1 MEEKMIE
8 QVNNQK
14 LPTSFNDMFRRLEE
28 KYGSRIT
35 PDFFAKA
42 FSRTGLFN
50 FINNEFA
57 NANEQNDRIKRISSL
72 PVQYSKNEIVEFLQ
86 NPNNSE
92 RPLRQIAN
100 ALEYTAY
107 PFFKLRK
114 TYQDIMSYKYYAYP
128 AEIEESDAKTKDFQR
143 EWKLID
149 KLNTAL
155 RITPNAHE
163 IAGICVREGKA
174 FYSLRY
180 DIDKSHCKVN
190 HAFMQ
195 QLPQDWVKIV
205 GFNNITKY
213 TIAFD
218 MMYFAQ
224 PGTDPAQFGGLFD
237 DYMDDFK
244 KVVVPKDVGKKV
256 VYASKQ
262 KKSLAYD
269 KLYESIANN
278 ASNNNGVQI
287 YYQSGRWFYW
297 VTLPVGSVWTFEA
310 DDVSNNVISPLIG
323 LILSMAQIAQY
334 EAVQLELVQNP
345 LIAVLTGEIE
355 YNDTN
360 GATIE
365 DSYRLSPSGRAFF
378 EALWYNM
385 MMQNNTS
392 GIGFYAAPLK
402 NMHLEQLEEA
412 PSATEISAKGY
423 SYAMMKSG
431 NGLLPLSTE
440 PRVGAVNISAAIEA
454 QFVKC
459 VYYGF
464 ESMMNWLYE
473 EIGTKY
479 IWRFKMFGDIF
490 TEDKELERCRQG
502 MTLGILTDTFKY
514 MALIGHSMME
524 DLSISNSILGIGI
537 MDKRIPL
544 QSSYNGAVGGN
555 KAGISTKDGSTPK
568 SGEQGGRP
576 KADVDEIESEYTEV
590 KIDEQ

>member
-1 MEEKMIE
+1 MEETK
-8 QVNNQK
+8 NNTQK
-14 LPTSFNDMFRRLEE
+14 LPTSFNEMFRQLED
-28 KYGSRIT
+28 KYAGRIT
-35 PDFFAKA
+35 PDIFAKA

-50 FINNEFA
+50 YFNNDFA
-57 NANEQNDRIKRISSL
+57 NANEQNDRVKRLSSL
-72 PVQYSKNEIVEFLQ
+72 PAQFSKSEIVEFLK

-92 RPLRQIAN
+92 RSLRQLAYG
-100 ALEYTAY
+100 LEYTAY

-114 TYQDIMSYKYYAYP
+114 TYQDIMTCRYYAYP
-128 AEIEESDAKTKDFQR
+128 ADVDSTDAKSKEFLR
-143 EWKLID
+143 EWRLID
-149 KLNTAL
+149 KINTAL
-155 RITPNAHE
+155 NITPVAHQ
-163 IAGICVREGKA
+163 IAGQCVRDGKV

-180 DIDKSHCKVN
+180 DVDKAHCKVN

-195 QLPQDWVKIV
+195 QLPHDWVKIV

-237 DYMDDFK
+237 EYMDDFK
-244 KVVVPKDVGKKV
+244 KVVVPKDIGKKV

-269 KLYESIANN
+269 KLYEKMATN
-278 ASNNNGVQI
+278 ASNSGVDI

-297 VTLPVGSVWTFEA
+297 VTLPAGAVWTFEA
-310 DDVSNNVISPLIG
+310 DDVSDNVISPLIG
-323 LILSMAQIAQY
+323 LALSMAQIAQY

-355 YNDTN
+355 YEDTN
-360 GATIE
+360 GAVIE
-365 DSYRLSPSGRAFF
+365 DAYKLSPSGRAFF

-385 MMQNNTS
+385 LNQNNTG

-412 PSATEISAKGY
+412 PSATDVSSKGY

-459 VYYGF
+459 VYYSF
-464 ESMMNWLYE
+464 NQMMNWLYE
-473 EIGTKY
+473 TIGFNHT
-479 IWRFKMFGDIF
+479 WRFKMFGDIF

-502 MTLGILTDTFKY
+502 MTLGILTDTLKY
-514 MALIGHSMME
+514 MAMIGHSMVE
-524 DLSISNSILGIGI
+524 DLSISDALIGIGI

-544 QSSYNGAVGGN
+544 QSSYNAAIGKGN
-555 KAGISTKDGSTPK
+555 AGITTKDGSTPK
-568 SGEQGGRP
+568 STERGGRP

-590 KIDEQ
+590 KIDNK

>member
-1 MEEKMIE
+1 MEEKKIT
-8 QVNNQK
+8 NQK
-14 LPTSFNDMFRRLEE
+14 LPTSFNDMFRQLEG
-28 KYGSRIT
+28 KYADRIT
-35 PDFFAKA
+35 PEIFAKA

-50 FINNEFA
+50 YFNNEFA
-57 NANEQNDRIKRISSL
+57 NANEQNDRVKRISSL
-72 PVQYSKNEIVEFLQ
+72 PAQFTKSEIVEFLQ

-92 RPLRQIAN
+92 RQLRQLAYG
-100 ALEYTAY
+100 LEYTAY

-114 TYQDIMSYKYYAYP
+114 TYQDIMTCRYYSYP
-128 AEIEESDAKTKDFQR
+128 ADVDATDAKSKEFLR
-143 EWKLID
+143 EWRLVD
-149 KLNTAL
+149 KINTAL
-155 RITPNAHE
+155 NITPVAHE
-163 IAGICVREGKA
+163 IAGQCVRDGKV
-174 FYSLRY
+174 FYTLRY
-180 DIDKSHCKVN
+180 DVDKAHCKVN
-190 HAFMQ
+190 HAFLQ

-205 GFNNITKY
+205 GFNNVSKY

-224 PGTDPAQFGGLFD
+224 PGTDPAQFGGLFEN
-237 DYMDDFK
+237 YMEDFQ
-244 KVVVPKDVGKKV
+244 KVVVPKDIGKKV
-256 VYASKQ
+256 VYASVKN
-262 KKSLAYD
+262 KKMAYD
-269 KLYESIANN
+269 RMYEKMVENSATN
-278 ASNNNGVQI
+278 SGVEI
-287 YYQSGRWFYW
+287 YYQSGRWFWW

-310 DDVSNNVISPLIG
+310 DDVSNNVLSPLIG
-323 LILSMAQIAQY
+323 LALSMAQIAQY

-355 YNDTN
+355 YEDTN
-360 GATIE
+360 GAVIE
-365 DSYRLSPSGRAFF
+365 DAYKLSPSGRAFF

-385 MMQNNTS
+385 LAQSNTG

-412 PSATEISAKGY
+412 PSATEISSKGY

-459 VYYGF
+459 VYYSF
-464 ESMMNWLYE
+464 NRMMNWLYE
-473 EIGTKY
+473 TIGFNH

-502 MTLGILTDTFKY
+502 MTLGILTDTLKY
-514 MALIGHSMME
+514 MAMIGHSLVE
-524 DLSISNSILGIGI
+524 DLSISDAIIGIGI

-544 QSSYNGAVGGN
+544 QSSYNAKMGN
-555 KAGISTKDGSTPK
+555 EKAGITTKDGSTPK
-568 SGEQGGRP
+568 STERGGRP
-576 KADVDEIESEYTEV
+576 AAEVDEIESEYTET

>member
-1 MEEKMIE
+1 MEEKN
-8 QVNNQK
+8 QVQNS
-14 LPTSFNDMFRRLEE
+14 LPTSFNEMFRRMEE
-28 KYGSRIT
+28 KYKDRIT
-35 PDFFAKA
+35 PDIFAKA
-42 FSRTGLFN
+42 FSRTGLFSY
-50 FINNEFA
+50 INNEFA
-57 NANEQNDRIKRISSL
+57 NANEQNDRIKRLSSL
-72 PVQYSKNEIVEFLQ
+72 PAQFSKNEIVEFLQ

-92 RPLRQIAN
+92 RKLRQLAY

-114 TYQDIMSYKYYAYP
+114 TYQDIMTCRYYAYP
-128 AEIEESDAKTKDFQR
+128 ADVEEKDAKSPEFLR
-143 EWKLID
+143 EWRLVD
-149 KLNTAL
+149 KINTAL
-155 RITPNAHE
+155 NITPVAHE
-163 IAGICVREGKA
+163 IAGQCVRDGKA
-174 FYSLRY
+174 FYALRY
-180 DIDKSHCKVN
+180 NVDKAHCNVN
-190 HAFMQ
+190 HAFLQ

-205 GFNNITKY
+205 GYNNITKY

-244 KVVVPKDVGKKV
+244 KVVVPKEVGKKV
-256 VYASKQ
+256 VYASDKRR
-262 KKSLAYD
+262 SGYD
-269 KLYESIANN
+269 KLYESLKSNETNN
-278 ASNNNGVQI
+278 QGAEI

-297 VTLPVGSVWTFEA
+297 VTLPAGSVWTFEA
-310 DDVSNNVISPLIG
+310 DDVSRNVISPLIG
-323 LILSMAQIAQY
+323 LALSMAQIAQY

-355 YNDTN
+355 YEDTN
-360 GATIE
+360 GAVIE
-365 DSYRLSPSGRAFF
+365 DAYKLSPSGRAFF

-385 MMQNNTS
+385 LAQSNTG

-412 PSATEISAKGY
+412 PSATEVSSKGY

-459 VYYGF
+459 VYYSF
-464 ESMMNWLYE
+464 ERMMTWLYDQ
-473 EIGTKY
+473 IGFKH

-514 MALIGHSMME
+514 MALIGHSMVE

-537 MDKRIPL
+537 MDKRMPL

-555 KAGISTKDGSTPK
+555 NAGISTKDGSNPK
-568 SGEQGGRP
+568 STERGGRP
-576 KADVDEIESEYTEV
+576 KAEVDEIESEYTEV